1 MGDCFVYILEQTQRH
16 ALVKMLINLRIISK
30 NATTSVYNNCQL
42 NMLYE
47 FVHVPS
53 IVYLYNLQ
61 IVIKG
66 NMELIVLPYVVT
78 VLGKISVI
86 LLMVSAITDAK
97 MDTSESDVQRVS
109 CIVLKNPNKECMKI
123 DIAEFEVNQS
133 NDRFNRELIFF

>member
-1 MGDCFVYILEQTQRH
+1 MGDCFDYILEQTQCH

-30 NATTSVYNNCQL
+30 NSTTSVYNNCQL

-66 NMELIVLPYVVT
+66 NMELIVLPHVAT

-97 MDTSESDVQRVS
+97 MDTSESYVQRVS
-109 CIVLKNPNKECMKI
+109 GIVFKK
-123 DIAEFEVNQS
+123 S
-133 NDRFNRELIFF
+133 